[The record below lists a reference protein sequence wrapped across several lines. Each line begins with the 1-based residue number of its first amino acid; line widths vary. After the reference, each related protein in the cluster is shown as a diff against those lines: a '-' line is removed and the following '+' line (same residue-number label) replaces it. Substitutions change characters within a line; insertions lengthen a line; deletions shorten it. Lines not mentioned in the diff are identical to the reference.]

1 MYQDGQFL
9 IQIMQILLGD
19 TVEKIEAKLSEI
31 PGGA

>member
-31 PGGA
+31 PDGA